1 MMNGMFGRSCR
12 SILFAIVLTGCWVA
26 PRGLAFAGQGQEASI
41 IGQVMDESGAVLPGV
56 TVTATSPALQV
67 PAVADVSNNRG
78 EYRLSPLPIG
88 TYTVEYSLQ
97 GFQLVRRD
105 NLRLTS
111 GFTAKIDV
119 ALKLG
124 VQAETVTV
132 TGAAP
137 VVDATTATVRTLLT
151 RETLE
156 LIPTSRNGLQ
166 ALMEQA
172 PGVRTNLDFGGAPP
186 TTPNPTFRAFGRDN
200 DSWTLLEGVVTTSPN
215 TRNNSSGNYF
225 DYAAIEETTVQTVG
239 NEASSPTQ
247 GINLSVIVKSGG
259 NDFHGS
265 GFYSATGPRFQSNN
279 ISDTLRAQGVTAGNP
294 LSKRWDLNGD
304 IGGRILPDKLWFYYG
319 ARARAEDQV
328 VAGAFKHDGTPQQ
341 NKSTSA
347 YSTEKVSYQ
356 MKPALKLIGFH
367 QKFYRDS
374 EEEITAFTDFD
385 SRQKKLYRVDTYK
398 IEAQIVSGNRFVSL
412 QYGSWTWDL
421 CRAPCEGNNGRA
433 YSDQIG
439 TFDQLTS
446 LVTGLNDEA
455 ATLTYGGRRHVR
467 GAVNWYK
474 PDLFAGNHDFK
485 GGVDYLPRNG
495 FDRRAFDRGVAENY
509 RLIFRGGVPFDID
522 VKNNPVDPR
531 TPYTSLGTYAQDR
544 WTIGRRLTLNLGARF
559 AYDNGYIPRQCRTAA
574 RAPFDI
580 VFPAGCFEQ
589 VQFRKRH
596 TVVPRLY
603 AAYDVTGDGKTV
615 IKGGWGRFAQER
627 GADELSAA
635 NANVALTAPFLWHDL
650 NSNKQWEPGES
661 NLNPNGPDFIGTT
674 VQFGG
679 STSYAVP
686 NPHEKTPM
694 SDQFSLS
701 VEREIIANF
710 AVRGTGIYS
719 RSFDQYRVQ
728 NNRRPYEVYNIPISS
743 PDPGPDGRVG
753 TADDPGTSITYYDY
767 PAGFAGVAFQQ
778 PMLINHASADEHYK
792 SFEMAATK
800 RFSSRWQL
808 MASYSATKLGLNQAV
823 LADFNPNTEINTAD
837 HSWEWL
843 TRISG
848 SYRLPAEVQVAANF
862 ENRSGNALARTVSV
876 RGGRQVPSLTVR
888 VEPTG
893 TIRLPSLT
901 NLHVRAEKS
910 FRVRGSQRVS
920 LRLNVYNVL
929 NVNTVLGA
937 TVLSGP
943 NFMRPT
949 SIALPRIVE
958 FGALYTF

>member
-1 MMNGMFGRSCR
+1 MNGTFERSCR
-12 SILFAIVLTGCWVA
+12 SILLAIALTGCCVA
-26 PRGLAFAGQGQEASI
+26 RAGLAFAGQGQEASI

-67 PAVADVSNNRG
+67 PQVTNVSNDRG

-88 TYTVEYSLQ
+88 TYVVEYALQ
-97 GFQLVRRD
+97 GFQIVRRE

-119 ALKLG
+119 QLKLG
-124 VQAETVTV
+124 VQTETVTV
-132 TGAAP
+132 SGAAP

-200 DSWTLLEGVVTTSPN
+200 DSWTLVEGVVTTSPN

-225 DYAAIEETTVQTVG
+225 DYAVIEETAVQTVA

-247 GINLSVIVKSGG
+247 GINLSLIVKSGG

-265 GFYSATGPRFQSNN
+265 GFSSATGPRFQSNN
-279 ISDTLRAQGVTAGNP
+279 ISDRLRTQGVTAGNP

-304 IGGRILPDKLWFYYG
+304 VGGRIVRDKIWFYYG

-328 VAGAFKHDGTPQQ
+328 VAGAFKHDGSPQQ

-347 YSTEKVSYQ
+347 YSTEKISYQ
-356 MKPALKLIGFH
+356 VNPAIKLIGFH
-367 QKFYRDS
+367 QRFYRDS

-385 SRQKKLYRVDTYK
+385 SRQKKLYRVDTFK
-398 IEAQIVSGNRFVSL
+398 IESQIVSGNRFVSL
-412 QYGSWTWDL
+412 QYGSWSWDL
-421 CRAPCEGNNGRA
+421 CRAPCAGKNARA

-455 ATLTYGGRRHVR
+455 ATLTYGSRRHLR

-474 PDLFAGNHDFK
+474 PGLFAGNHDFK
-485 GGVDYLPRNG
+485 TGVDYLPRNN
-495 FDRRAFDRGVAENY
+495 FDRAAFDRGVAENY

-522 VKNNPVDPR
+522 VKNNPVDPKTR
-531 TPYTSLGTYAQDR
+531 YTSLGTYVQDS
-544 WTIGRRLTLNLGARF
+544 WTIERRLTLSLGGRF
-559 AYDNGYIPRQCRTAA
+559 AYDDGHIPRQCRTAA
-574 RAPFDI
+574 RAPFDV
-580 VFPAGCFEQ
+580 VFGAGCFGR

-596 TVVPRLY
+596 TLVPRLY
-603 AAYDVTGDGKTV
+603 AAYDLTGHAKTV

-627 GADELSAA
+627 GIDELSAA
-635 NANVALTAPFLWHDL
+635 NADVALTAPFVWRDL
-650 NSNKQWEPGES
+650 NGNKRWEPGES

-686 NPHEKTPM
+686 NPRERTPM

-701 VEREIIANF
+701 IEREIIANF

-728 NNRRPYEVYNIPISS
+728 NNRRPYEVYNIPVRN
-743 PDPGPDGRVG
+743 PDPGPDGRAG
-753 TADDPGTSITYYDY
+753 TADDPGTVITYYDY
-767 PAGFAGVAFQQ
+767 PAAYAGVAFQQ
-778 PMLINHASADEHYK
+778 PMLVNDPSADEHYR

-800 RFSSRWQL
+800 RFSNRWQL
-808 MASYSATKLGLNQAV
+808 MASYSATKLGLRQAPV
-823 LADFNPNTEINTAD
+823 ADLNPNTEINTAD

-848 SYRLPAEVQVAANF
+848 SYRLPADVQLAANF
-862 ENRSGNALARTVSV
+862 ENRSGSALARTVSV
-876 RGGRQVPSLTVR
+876 RGGQQVPSLTVR
-888 VEPTG
+888 VEPIG
-893 TIRLPSLT
+893 SIRLPSLN

-910 FRVRGSQRVS
+910 LRLQGVQRIS
-920 LRLNVYNVL
+920 LRLNVYNLL